1 MKFIPKGEWV
11 LIKELV
17 QKHGI
22 LEIADYYGLTH
33 DMMIGEVIAVGTG
46 IKKGNKVIPL
56 EAQPGDRVTF
66 HRKAREPVRLDLD
79 DDGIAEDYL
88 LVKETRIDATLPA

>member
-1 MKFIPKGEWV
+1 MKFTPKGEWV
-11 LIKELV
+11 LIRELP

-46 IKKGNKVIPL
+46 IKRGNKVIQL
-56 EAQPGDRVTF
+56 ETQPGDRVTF
-66 HRKAREPVRLDLD
+66 HRKARELLRLDLD

-88 LVKETRIDATLPA
+88 LVKETWIDAALPA